1 MILVDIYVPS
11 VDKTYDFH
19 LDERARVRTIL
30 EEIVEMIGQMERTS
44 LSGDPE
50 KLLLCDRLG
59 KAPLPTEATLADCG
73 IRSGGSLLLV

>member
-19 LDERARVRTIL
+19 LDECAKVRTIL

-59 KAPLPTEATLADCG
+59 KVPLPMEATLTDCG
-73 IRSGGSLLLV
+73 IRSGGNLLLV